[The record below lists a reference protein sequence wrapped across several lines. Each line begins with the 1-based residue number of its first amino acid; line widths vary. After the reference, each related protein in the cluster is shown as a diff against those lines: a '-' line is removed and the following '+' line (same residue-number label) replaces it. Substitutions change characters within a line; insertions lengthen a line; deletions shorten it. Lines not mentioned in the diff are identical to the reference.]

1 MSADDY
7 AGFRCH
13 KLDDLFRLWEGDL
26 AQPLSGEEVF
36 DEIWN
41 LHPEEYHDVK
51 MHGKLVKTPRW
62 QQAFN
67 RDYQYTGSL
76 NNALPVPQQ
85 LDPYWEWAKSE
96 IDGRLNGILVN
107 WYDGSLGHYIGR
119 HRDKATSLIPGAPI
133 VTISLGDSRKF
144 RLRPWRGKGFKDF
157 DASNGRV
164 FILPYDT
171 NENWTHEVPASKRQT
186 GRRISITLRAFE
198 DE

>member
-41 LHPEEYHDVK
+41 RHPEEYHDVK

-67 RDYQYTGSL
+67 RDYRYTGSL

-157 DASNGRV
+157 DASNGCV